1 MRTVDSEVTY
11 TQEQEQEQEL
21 NTTPLAQMPALRPAS
36 NI

>member
-11 TQEQEQEQEL
+11 TQEQEQEL

>member
-1 MRTVDSEVTY
+1 MRAANSEVTY
-11 TQEQEQEQEL
+11 AQEQEQEL